1 MAAYDYNQTAVLRDV
16 QVAQEIRSM
25 AALGKFPK
33 EITAYGLVYYQ
44 NGQRHYMLT
53 TEQAKLVRFLN
64 ETANQA
70 LFPTLIDSHTER
82 LAIPE
87 GFEEDVIR
95 AVKLQ
100 LAQKLAKDY
109 PEQAFACLLEVSQA
123 APDSSAEEPLQKY
136 RRQLESVFD
145 AEKIRAFAAICTQ
158 AYLRKNCTLAIY
170 QELSAWCAKRL
181 LQLEGFVP
189 PVGQR
194 DKSFY
199 GLAVLKDQ
207 HLERCV
213 INANLSC
220 IYQEKLALEQQGLL
234 TTIWHQHHF
243 AVPKQESLSGIQAQ
257 MTAILEKIYDT
268 DLIALME
275 QIEQAPAVIE
285 PACFAQVMET
295 LTALGEKAAALGAYY
310 GQRWGL
316 QGQQGRENHGV

>member
-44 NGQRHYMLT
+44 NGQRYYMLS
-53 TEQAKLVRFLN
+53 TEQAKLIRFLN

-70 LFPTLIDSHTER
+70 FFPTLIDSHTER

-100 LAQKLAKDY
+100 LAQNLAKDY
-109 PEQAFACLLEVSQA
+109 PQQAFACLLEVSQA
-123 APDSSAEEPLQKY
+123 APNDSAEDALWHY
-136 RRQLESVFD
+136 RRRLESIFD
-145 AEKIRAFAAICTQ
+145 AEKIRAFAAICTR
-158 AYLRKNCTLAIY
+158 AYLRKNCTLAAY
-170 QELSAWCAKRL
+170 QALSAWCAKRL
-181 LQLEGFVP
+181 LQLESFVP

-194 DKSFY
+194 DKRFY
-199 GLAVLKDQ
+199 GLAVLKDNR
-207 HLERCV
+207 LERCI

-220 IYQEKLALEQQGLL
+220 IYQEKLALEQQGFL
-234 TTIWHQHHF
+234 TTIWHQYNF
-243 AVPKQESLSGIQAQ
+243 AAPKQESLSGIHAQ
-257 MTAILEKIYDT
+257 MTAILEKIYDA

-275 QIEQAPAVIE
+275 QIEQAPAVID
-285 PACFAQVMET
+285 PLRFAQAMDE
-295 LTALGEKAAALGAYY
+295 LTALGKKAAALGAYY

-316 QGQQGRENHGV
+316 KGQQGRENHGV